1 MLKGK
6 NKNALIIPLLAVLSG
21 FIVGAV
27 LMLVFGYNPIQNYVN
42 LFAGAFGDV
51 YSVSETLRNMTP
63 LLLTGLGFP
72 AKPDSLTS
80 AGLVNILWAGSVQSF
95 SHCIFMPCPAS
106 S

>member
-63 LLLTGLGFP
+63 LLLPFP

-80 AGLVNILWAGSVQSF
+80 AGPVNILWAGSVQSF

>member
-51 YSVSETLRNMTP
+51 
-63 LLLTGLGFP
+63 
-72 AKPDSLTS
+72 
-80 AGLVNILWAGSVQSF
+80 
-95 SHCIFMPCPAS
+95 
-106 S
+106 